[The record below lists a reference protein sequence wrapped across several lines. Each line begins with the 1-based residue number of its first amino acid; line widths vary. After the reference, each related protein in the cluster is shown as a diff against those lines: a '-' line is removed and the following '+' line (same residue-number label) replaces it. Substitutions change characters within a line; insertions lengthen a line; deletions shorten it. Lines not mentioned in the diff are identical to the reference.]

1 MECRKSLFKQGA
13 EWGVP
18 FGIYLSVM
26 GLLFIFSDKHV
37 GLAALSLAMLPVI
50 PVLIYR
56 WQKKRFVAEQGA
68 TAFSNLWMLGILI
81 FIGGSLIA
89 SAVSYGV
96 LQYVRPDF
104 FYEQARYVIH
114 EYEVAPQRF
123 GDNMQ
128 QVVDALQMII
138 DKQAAPRNIDL
149 VLTGFWTSCF
159 LGSLL
164 SALLAAII
172 PLMAKNKQ

>member
-26 GLLFIFSDKHV
+26 ALLFIFSDKQV
-37 GLAALSLAMLPVI
+37 GLSAFSLAMALVI
-50 PVLIYR
+50 PALIYR
-56 WQKKRFVAEQGA
+56 WQKKRCMAEMGFA
-68 TAFSNLWMLGILI
+68 TFSNLWMLGILI

-89 SAVSYGV
+89 STVSYLV
-96 LQYVRPDF
+96 LEYVRPNF
-104 FYEQARYVIH
+104 FYEQAQFVIH
-114 EYEVAPQRF
+114 QYEVAPERF
-123 GDNMQ
+123 GENMQ
-128 QVVDALQMII
+128 QVVDALQMVI

-149 VLTGFWTSCF
+149 VLTGFWTCSF

-164 SALLAAII
+164 SALLAALIQ
-172 PLMAKNKQ
+172 LMAKNKK

>member
-26 GLLFIFSDKHV
+26 ALLFIFSDKHV

-114 EYEVAPQRF
+114 EYE
-123 GDNMQ
+123 
-128 QVVDALQMII
+128 
-138 DKQAAPRNIDL
+138 AAPRNIDL